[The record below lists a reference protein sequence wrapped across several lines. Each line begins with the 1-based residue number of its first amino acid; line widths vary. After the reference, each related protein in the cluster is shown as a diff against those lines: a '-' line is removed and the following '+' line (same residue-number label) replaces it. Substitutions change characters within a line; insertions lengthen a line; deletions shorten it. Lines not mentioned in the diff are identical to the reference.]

1 MEGDNDLLQINES
14 KGKKTK
20 KHTETTEL
28 RGVINLVISKN
39 YGPCICFSFSKS
51 ECENFARILSKCE
64 YTTDEEKESIKN
76 VFDNAI

>member
-1 MEGDNDLLQINES
+1 M
-14 KGKKTK
+14 
-20 KHTETTEL
+20 
-28 RGVINLVISKN
+28 ISKN